1 MSKILDKGDKLQ
13 IVVDSKNNFFVTK
26 VGATVKGESN
36 QIVVSLNDG
45 ELFRDECGNIS
56 DPTPQLL
63 EDKTEIIQ
71 GYIDSVGNQFQT
83 KLADFST
90 ELGIDYEV
98 NASAGAITVTLTEV
112 VEGQEHHIGKIDAVA
127 NTVTLVPENGLINGA
142 ANAVI
147 TTQHEFLHVKF
158 NGTDWRIV

>member
-13 IVVDSKNNFFVTK
+13 IVNDAKNTFFIDK
-26 VGATVKGESN
+26 VGATVTGESN
-36 QIVVSLNDG
+36 QIVISSNG
-45 ELFRDECGNIS
+45 TELFRDECGNIS
-56 DPTPQLL
+56 DPSPTLL
-63 EDKTEIIQ
+63 ENKVGLIQ
-71 GYIDSVGNQFQT
+71 GFIDSVANQFQT

-90 ELGIDYEV
+90 QLGIDYEV
-98 NASAGAITVTLTEV
+98 NASAGAITVTLTEI

-127 NTVTLVPENGLINGA
+127 NTVTLTPESGLINGA